1 MAVTRAEIAA
11 ALDTTEEALSA
22 LLGTEV
28 RSIDA
33 KIAQLR
39 AEFAKQQE
47 EFEAQLSGLSGLRA
61 DAQKRA
67 DEALGKA

>member
-1 MAVTRAEIAA
+1 MAVTRREIAE
-11 ALDTTEEALSA
+11 ALGTTEEALSA

-28 RSIDA
+28 RGYDA

-47 EFEAQLSGLSGLRA
+47 AFEAQLSELSGLRA